1 MWRKE
6 LIKID
11 LELLFLDKDIKKVR
25 TDKNIKTA
33 IILYSVHSTWKKYF
47 LKTPIELLDRKLNW
61 IFEIKQTKKD

>member
-6 LIKID
+6 LIKTD

-33 IILYSVHSTWKKYF
+33 IILYSIHST
-47 LKTPIELLDRKLNW
+47 
-61 IFEIKQTKKD
+61 